1 MSGSNVTY
9 NKQHNIFLSD
19 GYTSAAGNT
28 YFQGIRLN
36 DRLLVKY
43 DFGQGYAYL
52 FLNGIRL
59 YCHDG
64 YGWKEFSSRS
74 YYCCCW
80 NETYARQECIGMLRD
95 FLLSQSKMLGQPID
109 QNLAEDFATA
119 MIRTVVDNKPP
130 LLR

>member
-1 MSGSNVTY
+1 MSGSGVTY
-9 NKQHNIFLSD
+9 NEKHNIFLSD

-64 YGWKEFSSRS
+64 NGWKEFSARS

-80 NETYARQECIGMLRD
+80 SEAYARQECVSMLRD
-95 FLLSQSKMLGQPID
+95 FLLTQAKKLGQPIG
-109 QNLAEDFATA
+109 QSLADDFATA
-119 MIRTVVDNKPP
+119 MIRSVVSSQPP
-130 LLR
+130 RLR